1 MKQILL
7 SLLTV
12 LIFSGTLLAQTSQTK
27 TKANA
32 GRQPENGSESRS
44 NETDEHGHHRF
55 YKDTLLAKAGIFY
68 DSLSLKGY
76 RVLTTAQLQGNANYL
91 AKFSANQTLVNSLV
105 QDNGTRLLVNGA
117 MSIRDSANI
126 NGLLTVGALT
136 SLGNGLNVN
145 GATNFN
151 GITNLNNAVII
162 KGPVTA
168 NALTSLGAGLTVKGT
183 TNFSDSVN
191 VNGVSNLNNSVII
204 KGPVTANALT
214 SLGAGL
220 SVKGATNFSDSVN
233 VSGTTSLNG
242 TVIVKG
248 PLTANALTSLGAG
261 LNVKGTTNLSDS
273 VNVNAPINI
282 NALMSLVS
290 GLNVTG
296 ATNLNGAVVAKGPLT
311 ANSLTSLSAGL
322 NVKGTTN
329 FSDSVNVN
337 GPININ
343 TLMSLGSGLNVNGAT
358 NLNGAVVAQGPLTS
372 NALTSLTAGL
382 NVKGITNFS
391 DSVNMNG
398 PININAA
405 MSLGSGLNVNGATN
419 LNGTVVAL
427 GPVTVN
433 ATTNLGAGL
442 NVNGPVVLKNGLTLQ
457 ALPAG
462 QTTDSLLTIGT
473 DGTVKRK
480 DASLLFNPHPSFS
493 DLSLSGPL
501 TGTTAQF
508 SNGLSLGSTNSVL
521 YQWQVAGGN
530 PYLALSTAANAN
542 AFTLQPNGN
551 IGIGTAAPG
560 NYQLAVEGAVGAR
573 KLKITQASTWADYV
587 FEPSYQLQPLPQVE
601 AFIKEHKHLP
611 EVPSAK
617 EVAKN
622 GIDMGETTVLLLKKI
637 EELTLYMIEMKKENE
652 EIRKENRKQH
662 DEIELLKKQPINKG
676 N

>member
-145 GATNFN
+145 GAANFN

-168 NALTSLGAGLTVKGT
+168 NAFTSLGAGLNVKGT
-183 TNFSDSVN
+183 ANFSDSVN
-191 VNGVSNLNNSVII
+191 VNGITNLNN
-204 KGPVTANALT
+204 A
-214 SLGAGL
+214 
-220 SVKGATNFSDSVN
+220 
-233 VSGTTSLNG
+233 
-242 TVIVKG
+242 VIVKG

-261 LNVKGTTNLSDS
+261 LNVKGTTNLNDS
-273 VNVNAPINI
+273 LNI
-282 NALMSLVS
+282 
-290 GLNVTG
+290 
-296 ATNLNGAVVAKGPLT
+296 
-311 ANSLTSLSAGL
+311 
-322 NVKGTTN
+322 
-329 FSDSVNVN
+329 N

-358 NLNGAVVAQGPLTS
+358 NLNGAVIAQGPLTS

-382 NVKGITNFS
+382 NVKGTTNFN
-391 DSVNMNG
+391 DSVNVNG
-398 PININAA
+398 PININTV
-405 MSLGSGLNVNGATN
+405 MSLGS
-419 LNGTVVAL
+419 
-427 GPVTVN
+427 
-433 ATTNLGAGL
+433 GL

-462 QTTDSLLTIGT
+462 QTTDSLLTIGV

-493 DLSLSGPL
+493 DLTLTGPL

-508 SNGLSLGSTNSVL
+508 SNGLSLGSANSGV
-521 YQWQVAGGN
+521 YQWKIAGSS

-560 NYQLAVEGAVGAR
+560 DYQLAVEGTIGAR
-573 KLKITQASTWADYV
+573 KLKVVATSPWADYV
-587 FEPSYQLQPLPQVE
+587 FDPAYRLRPLQEVE
-601 AFIKEHKHLP
+601 QFIYTYKHLP
-611 EVPSAK
+611 EVPTADNVK
-617 EVAKN
+617 QEGV
-622 GIDMGETTVLLLKKI
+622 DVGETQTVLLKKI
-637 EELTLYMIEMKKENE
+637 EELTLYLIDINKKMEALSKENE
-652 EIRKENRKQH
+652 IMRQQ
-662 DEIELLKKQPINKG
+662 IEKYGKK
-676 N
+676 